1 MRLSYFDP
9 CLPVL
14 GRTPPKGS
22 DWVHQPKWD
31 GYRFLIA
38 KIGQRV
44 RLYSK
49 SGAEWSDRLP
59 GLVEAFAGLRTDFI
73 LDGELC
79 VCDARGRPNFRALHG
94 EMRQRRPD
102 TSQMAYFAFDL
113 LFDRDVDLR
122 PLPLSERQR
131 DLARLCD
138 KARKAMPCLILV
150 ESFPEGEPL
159 LEWCEHYQ
167 LEGVVSKRLSSGYS
181 SGICRDWQKTKCDG
195 WREANQFRY
204 KLFEGR
210 KKPTELT
217 EGDRALIWKRDELAR
232 ALERLQDADLRHGT
246 VRELR
251 KHVAI
256 LEREIA
262 ELVARRSADD
272 VS

>member
-1 MRLSYFDP
+1 
-9 CLPVL
+9 
-14 GRTPPKGS
+14 
-22 DWVHQPKWD
+22 
-31 GYRFLIA
+31 LIA

-49 SGAEWSDRLP
+49 NRIEWSDRLP
-59 GLVEAFAGLRTDFI
+59 GVVEAFAALPTDFI

-79 VCDARGRPNFRALHG
+79 LCDDRGRPIFRALHA

-113 LFDRDVDLR
+113 LFEHDVDLR

-138 KARKAMPCLILV
+138 KARKAVPCLFLV

-167 LEGVVSKRLSSGYS
+167 LEGIVSKRLTSRYS
-181 SGICRDWQKTKCDG
+181 SGTCRDWQKTKCNG
-195 WREANQFRY
+195 WREANQFRH
-204 KLFEGR
+204 KLFEGPR
-210 KKPTELT
+210 KQEPDPRVRELKK
-217 EGDRALIWKRDELAR
+217 KREELAR
-232 ALERLQDADLRHGT
+232 VVARLQDPDVSPGI
-246 VRELR
+246 VKELR

-256 LEREIA
+256 LEAEIA
-262 ELVARRSADD
+262 ELEVVPGRHK
-272 VS
+272 